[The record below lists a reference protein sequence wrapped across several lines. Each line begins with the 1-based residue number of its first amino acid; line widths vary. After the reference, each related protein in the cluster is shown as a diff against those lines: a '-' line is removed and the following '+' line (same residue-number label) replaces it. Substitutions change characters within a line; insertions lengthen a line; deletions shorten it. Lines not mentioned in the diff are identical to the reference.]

1 MKVPDLFVGK
11 RLFVGCGDPIAL
23 GLGPTEARGSAFIEG
38 PTITGDEGQFPI
50 VSATSMIGPN
60 KNNESTPPI
69 IFGAIAGFNHSP
81 YSLSVVGDACVFDNL
96 TVNRQV
102 EVGTHVLAQG
112 EVISRVAGGQHILS
126 MKKNFDIP
134 HPSKDGWRLRHTCP
148 EGPSNDVYFRGRLNN
163 ENSIKLP
170 EYWKDFVDLDSI
182 TVNITPI
189 GTHQDIIVKEINE
202 LEVKL
207 ESKDGSLVN
216 CFYHVYGERRDGEKL
231 IPEYQGETPN
241 DYPGNNDEYSV
252 VGWNYDNY
260 RGDE

>member
-11 RLFVGCGDPIAL
+11 RFFVGEGEPIAL

-38 PTITGDEGQFPI
+38 PTITGDEKQFPI
-50 VSATSMIGPN
+50 VSATSMIGPS
-60 KNNESTPPI
+60 KNIEATTPI
-69 IFGAIAGFNHSP
+69 ILGAICGFNHTP

-96 TVNRQV
+96 TVNKQI
-102 EVGTHVLAQG
+102 EVGSHLLAQG
-112 EVISRVAGGQHILS
+112 EVIARVAGGQHILS
-126 MKKNFDIP
+126 LKKNFDIP
-134 HPSKDGWRLRHTCP
+134 HPTKEGWRLRHTCP
-148 EGPSNDVYFRGRLNN
+148 EGPSNDVYFRGKLNN

-170 EYWKDFVDLDSI
+170 EYWKDFVDLDTI

-202 LEVKL
+202 LEIKL

-231 IPEYQGETPN
+231 IPEYQGETPD

-252 VGWNYDNY
+252 VGWNYDNC

>member
-1 MKVPDLFVGK
+1 MKVPDLYCGK
-11 RLFVGCGDPIAL
+11 RLFVGVGEPIAL
-23 GLGPTEARGSAFIEG
+23 GLGPTEVRGSAFIEG
-38 PTITGDEGQFPI
+38 PMIAGDEGQFPL

-60 KNNESTPPI
+60 KNSEAQTPV

-96 TVNRQV
+96 TVNKQI
-102 EVGTHVLAQG
+102 EVGSHLLAQG
-112 EVISRVAGGQHILS
+112 EVIARVAGGQHILS

-134 HPSKDGWRLRHTCP
+134 HPSKEGWRLRHTCP
-148 EGPSNDVYFRGRLNN
+148 EGPSNDVYFRGKLNN

-202 LEVKL
+202 LEIKL
-207 ESKDGSLVN
+207 QSKDGSLVN

-260 RGDE
+260 RGE